1 MSLSPASEF
10 ALDFIYQ
17 QQLTEDLINNQIQ
30 VSYLINALL
39 EDLQNGKTTV
49 HACNILRDILD
60 ILAVEVLPA

>member
-17 QQLTEDLINNQIQ
+17 QQLTEALINNQIQ

-49 HACNILRDILD
+49 HACNIL
-60 ILAVEVLPA
+60 